1 MAQSK
6 FTKFQ
11 NQIWD
16 ALPERKHVAGKERIF
31 DAVSIIVQ
39 EWPEEELAN
48 LRKGGPKAVR
58 VAIRLNKT
66 LKRQMHLLYGEEDFS
81 SLWAIALNVL
91 VSMIIRLILDWWLK
105 DELNRKALRIW
116 RRKWVKDADQ

>member
-1 MAQSK
+1 MSQSK

-16 ALPERKHVAGKERIF
+16 SLPARKHAAGKERIF

-39 EWPEEELAN
+39 EWPEEELEI
-48 LRKGGPKAVR
+48 LRQGGAKAVR
-58 VAIRLNKT
+58 IAIRLNKT

-91 VSMIIRLILDWWLK
+91 VSLIIRLVLDWWLK
-105 DELNRKALRIW
+105 DEANRKTLRVW
-116 RRKWVKDADQ
+116 RRKWAKDADQ